1 MITTQTNRAF
11 IEAEQYSD
19 FILRNLHDG
28 MLPATFYRNVSDFG
42 EGEVLNIKSI
52 GEARLQEVNEDTP
65 LIYNPIESGNIQM
78 RITEYPGDAW
88 YITDKVRQ
96 DGSQI
101 PALLA
106 ARADESRYALQQY
119 VETESYAALEAAQT
133 DGDPNS
139 INGFAHRIASTETNN
154 VASVKAFSQM
164 KLAFDKAEVPY
175 GSRIAIVDPV
185 VAATLQ
191 ERFQGSYSVDANPTM
206 QRILEDGFDRDHNF
220 VMELFGWNIMTS
232 NRLPKGTFSDGTTT
246 VTDGVANLFM
256 AVGSDQTKPLM
267 MAWRQMPKT
276 ESERNKDLQRDEY
289 VMTARFGFGAQRL
302 DTLGVYIT
310 SASDVE

>member
-1 MITTQTNRAF
+1 MITTQTNRSF

-28 MLPATFYRNVSDFG
+28 MLPQNFYRNVSDFG
-42 EGEVLNIKSI
+42 EGETLNIKSI
-52 GEARLQEVNEDTP
+52 GEAKLQEVNENTP

-78 RITEYPGDAW
+78 QITDYPGDAW
-88 YITDKVRQ
+88 HITDKMRQ

-106 ARADESRYALQQY
+106 ARADESRYALQQF
-119 VETESYAALEAAQT
+119 VEGRAYETLNAAQV
-133 DGDPNS
+133 DGDDNA
-139 INGFAHRIASTETNN
+139 INGFAHRVASTETDN
-154 VASVKAFSQM
+154 VASVAAFSKM
-164 KLAFDKAEVPY
+164 KLAFDKAEVPL
-175 GSRIAIVDPV
+175 GGRIAIVDPV

-191 ERFQGSYSVDANPTM
+191 EKFQGNYAVDSNPMM
-206 QRILEDGFDRDHNF
+206 QEILNTGFDREHQFIMN
-220 VMELFGWNIMTS
+220 LFGWNIMTS
-232 NRLPKGTFSDGTTT
+232 NRLPKGDFSDGSTT

-256 AVGSDQTKPLM
+256 SIASDQTKPLM

-276 ESERNKDLQRDEY
+276 ESERNKDLQRDEFI
-289 VMTARFGFGAQRL
+289 MTARFGYGAQRL

-310 SASDVE
+310 SAVNV

>member
-1 MITTQTNRAF
+1 MITTQTNRSF

-28 MLPATFYRNVSDFG
+28 MLPQNFYRNVSDFG
-42 EGEVLNIKSI
+42 EGETLNIKSI
-52 GEARLQEVNEDTP
+52 GEAKLQEVDENTP

-78 RITEYPGDAW
+78 QITDYPGDAW
-88 YITDKVRQ
+88 FITDKMRQ

-106 ARADESRYALQQY
+106 ARADESRYALQQF
-119 VETESYAALEAAQT
+119 VEGRAYETLNAAQV
-133 DGDPNS
+133 DGEDNLV
-139 INGFAHRIASTETNN
+139 NGFAHRVASTEAGN
-154 VASVKAFSQM
+154 VADVSAFSRM
-164 KLAFDKAEVPY
+164 KLAFDKAEVPL
-175 GSRIAIVDPV
+175 GGRIAIVDPV

-191 ERFQGSYSVDANPTM
+191 EKFQGSYSVDANPMM
-206 QRILEDGFDRDHNF
+206 QEILNTGFDREHQFIMN
-220 VMELFGWNIMTS
+220 LFGWNIMTS
-232 NRLPKGTFSDGTTT
+232 NRLPKGDFSDDTTT

-256 AVGSDQTKPLM
+256 SVASDQTKPLM

-276 ESERNKDLQRDEY
+276 ESERNKDLQRDEFI
-289 VMTARFGFGAQRL
+289 MTARFGYGAQRL

-310 SASDVE
+310 SAVNV

>member
-1 MITTQTNRAF
+1 MINTQTNRSF

-28 MLPATFYRNVSDFG
+28 MLPQNFYRNVSDFG
-42 EGEVLNIKSI
+42 EGETLNIKSI
-52 GEARLQEVNEDTP
+52 GEAKLQEVSEGSP

-78 RITEYPGDAW
+78 AITEYPGDAW
-88 YITDKVRQ
+88 HISDKMRQ

-119 VETESYAALEAAQT
+119 VEGQAYATLNAAQT
-133 DGDPNS
+133 DADPNE
-139 INGFAHRIASTETNN
+139 INGFAHRVASAETNN
-154 VASVKAFSQM
+154 VADVSAFSRM
-164 KLAFDKAEVPY
+164 KLAFDKAEVPL
-175 GSRIAIVDPV
+175 GGRIAIVDPV
-185 VAATLQ
+185 VATTLQ
-191 ERFQGSYSVDANPTM
+191 ERFQGSYNVDANPMM
-206 QRILEDGFDRDHNF
+206 QEILNSGFDREHQFIMN
-220 VMELFGWNIMTS
+220 LFGWNIMTS
-232 NRLPKGTFSDGTTT
+232 NRLPKGTFSDGTTS

-256 AVGSDQTKPLM
+256 SVASDQTKPLM

-276 ESERNKDLQRDEY
+276 ESERNKDLQQDEF
-289 VMTARFGFGAQRL
+289 VMTARFGYGAQRL

-310 SASDVE
+310 SASNV